1 MYPGES
7 KQWDWR
13 NEIKEK
19 MKEAR
24 PEGSIKELKDYTLI
38 ERELYM
44 RLPRG
49 ILSRCINEKE
59 GKLRL
64 EELHTQVC
72 RVAEKINLYRRM
84 QCMGYYWPNM
94 NKEAETIQE
103 KCQECQLAIDKEESY
118 AIFATADWRIPFIEY
133 LDQGILPTDRTLAH
147 QLKKLADRYFLQ
159 KGILFKRGFSGD
171 PLRCLGPREA
181 REVVREVHSGD
192 CGIHPGKRR
201 LYKQLLLLGYYWPTM
216 KRDSEELVKTC
227 HACQVLGD
235 TIHTHP
241 NVL

>member
-24 PEGSIKELKDYTLI
+24 PGGSIKELKDYTLI

-84 QCMGYYWPNM
+84 QCMGYYWPNL

-192 CGIHPGKRR
+192 CGSHPGKRR

-235 TIHTHP
+235 SIHTHP